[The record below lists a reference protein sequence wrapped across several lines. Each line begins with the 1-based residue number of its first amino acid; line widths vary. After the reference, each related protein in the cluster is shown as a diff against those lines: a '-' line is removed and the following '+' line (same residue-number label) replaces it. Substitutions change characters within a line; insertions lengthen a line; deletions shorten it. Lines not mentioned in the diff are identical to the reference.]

1 MTKRNCIWL
10 LAWNLLLLPVA
21 ARADDLTGADQM
33 ICASAKA
40 TECYAD
46 GSCVEG
52 EPEDWNVP
60 RFMRVDLAEKTL
72 STTRAS
78 GEERSTPLQNLT
90 RDGDRVFAQGAQT
103 GRAVSLVINQR
114 SGLASAGIVLD
125 GHILSVFAHCTP
137 LESEG

>member
-1 MTKRNCIWL
+1 MTTRLCFWL
-10 LAWNLLLLPVA
+10 GAWIVLMLPVGV
-21 ARADDLTGADQM
+21 RADDLTDASQL
-33 ICASAKA
+33 ICASVKA

-46 GSCVEG
+46 GSCVQG

-60 RFMRVDLAEKTL
+60 RFMRVDLAGKTL

-90 RDGDRVFAQGAQT
+90 RDGDRIFAHGAQT